1 MKRLIVLPLRHQ
13 VMFAFLLLLGGGI
26 AFSSVV
32 YSRHVVIQQKLRFI
46 EVADDVVNSVLEV
59 RRYEKN
65 FFLYGGEDNFNFIL
79 RYLTRAGQKMDSLIR
94 QEGRP
99 LKLDRLHRSRQMIVA
114 YRKVLRSYKM
124 ALDKSS
130 GHPTPAG
137 IEPLKDAVRTTGREL
152 TAEMVSL
159 VKNQRREVDQLVDHQ
174 MWSLFYS
181 LGAFFL
187 LSAAVAFYLFFLIF
201 RPMATI
207 QAAASEI
214 IDGNVRAI
222 PTVRG
227 APEVQSL
234 VAALN
239 TMIRELDRKSEQLL
253 QREKMV
259 ALGTLTSGVAHE
271 LNNPLSNISSSV
283 QIMIEELEEAD
294 IDFQRELLAGVE
306 SQVEKARDIVKSL
319 LEFAREREFE
329 LAPVELGAL
338 VENTIKLIRS
348 EVPPEVDIQLAIPG
362 PIEIQADQR
371 RLSQALMNLILN
383 SVQAMEGAGGTL
395 TITAAQDLKAQR
407 VSLEVADTGDGIAP
421 EHVDKIFDP
430 FFSTKADGRGT
441 GLGLYVT
448 YGIINKHGGEIR
460 VSSRPGQGTTFTLTL
475 PAERTTT
482 DGGR

>member
-1 MKRLIVLPLRHQ
+1 
-13 VMFAFLLLLGGGI
+13 MFAFLLLLAGGV

-32 YSRHVVIQQKLRFI
+32 YSRHLLIQGRLRFV
-46 EVADDVVNSVLEV
+46 EVADDMINNILEV

-65 FFLYGGEDNFNFIL
+65 YFLYGGQNNFEL
-79 RYLTRAGQKMDSLIR
+79 MLQYLTRARQKLDSLLAKG
-94 QEGRP
+94 GRP
-99 LKLDRLHRSRQMIVA
+99 GHLNRLQESRKMILDYRGVAVGYQQALVNTTRSVSPARLES
-114 YRKVLRSYKM
+114 
-124 ALDKSS
+124 
-130 GHPTPAG
+130 
-137 IEPLKDAVRTTGREL
+137 LKDDVRRLGRDM
-152 TAEMVSL
+152 TAKMISL
-159 VKNQRREVDQLVDHQ
+159 VKSHRREVDKLVHNQL
-174 MWSLFYS
+174 WSLFYS

-207 QAAASEI
+207 QAAAREI

-222 PTVRG
+222 PPVRG

-234 VAALN
+234 VSALN
-239 TMIRELDRKSEQLL
+239 TMIRELDHKSEQLI

-283 QIMIEELEEAD
+283 QIIMEELDEAD
-294 IDFQRELLAGVE
+294 VEFQRELLSGVE

-338 VENTIKLIRS
+338 VEKTIKLIKS
-348 EVPPEVDIQLAIPG
+348 EVPPEVDIQLNIPG
-362 PIEIQADQR
+362 PIEIQGDQR

-383 SVQAMEGAGGTL
+383 SVQAMEGVGGTL
-395 TITAAQDLKAQR
+395 TVTAAQDPRARQAT
-407 VSLEVADTGDGIAP
+407 LEVTDTGEGIAP
-421 EHVDKIFDP
+421 QHLDKIFDP
-430 FFSTKADGRGT
+430 FFSTKEDGQGT

-460 VSSRPGQGTTFTLTL
+460 VSSRPGRGTTFTLTL

-482 DGGR
+482 DGRR